1 MVLVTHKLQGSHVL
15 FPWSSPTWT
24 KGLNLKRPVT
34 TVHFV
39 GRKDKQL
46 KLKQNCCFSL
56 GSPCNGGLKAKPFR
70 VTSFKGGIQNNES
83 GGSEGG
89 KKGTNNSVKLSYRSD
104 DDEKNVNGSPK
115 AQNKSLSYTS
125 ETEDS
130 ITGQPAIQKL
140 FKKWLTMLRT
150 QSPIQVTDEALVGEQ
165 VPQTTKP
172 ETETEIRKTE
182 SLQSTK
188 NTVWSL
194 FWSLDAAIKIPLLL
208 FVPAFLAV
216 NAIYGAEVTKEL
228 SPMWVAGPLIVA
240 LYIKMFQGLCAL
252 YAFCF
257 NQTIKMIRNLPS
269 YYLVAYHYFA
279 HGKLRD
285 DMKALV
291 FRPVVA
297 IKNTDYKELTRT
309 KLKQFK
315 EWIIEK
321 YLDFVESI
329 WPYYCRT
336 IRFLK
341 RANLI

>member
-15 FPWSSPTWT
+15 FPWGSPTWT
-24 KGLNLKRPVT
+24 KGFIIKRPVT

-39 GRKDKQL
+39 GRKEKHLRLEQS
-46 KLKQNCCFSL
+46 CFSL
-56 GSPCNGGLKAKPFR
+56 GSPCSGGLKAKSFR
-70 VTSFKGGIQNNES
+70 VTSFKGGIKNSES
-83 GGSEGG
+83 GGNEGG
-89 KKGTNNSVKLSYRSD
+89 KKVTNNSVKLSYRSD
-104 DDEKNVNGSPK
+104 DDENNMNGSPK
-115 AQNKSLSYTS
+115 AQNTSVSYTS
-125 ETEDS
+125 EAEDS

-140 FKKWLTMLRT
+140 FKRWLALLRT
-150 QSPIQVTDEALVGEQ
+150 QSPLQVIDEALGGEQ

-182 SLQSTK
+182 NLQSTK
-188 NTVWSL
+188 YTVLSW

-216 NAIYGAEVTKEL
+216 NAIYGGEVTKEL
-228 SPMWVAGPLIVA
+228 SPLWIVGPLIVA

-257 NQTIKMIRNLPS
+257 NQSIKMIRNLPS
-269 YYLVAYHYFA
+269 YYLVAYHYIA

-285 DMKALV
+285 DVRALV
-291 FRPVVA
+291 TRPVVA

-309 KLKQFK
+309 KLKQFR
-315 EWIIEK
+315 EWIIGK
-321 YLDFVESI
+321 YLDFVESV

>member
-15 FPWSSPTWT
+15 FPWGSPTWT
-24 KGLNLKRPVT
+24 KGLIIKRPIT
-34 TVHFV
+34 TVHFA
-39 GRKDKQL
+39 GRKEKHL
-46 KLKQNCCFSL
+46 RSKQNCCFSL
-56 GSPCNGGLKAKPFR
+56 GSPCSGGLKAKSFR
-70 VTSFKGGIQNNES
+70 VTSFKGGIKNSES

-89 KKGTNNSVKLSYRSD
+89 KKVANNSVKLSYRSD
-104 DDEKNVNGSPK
+104 DDENNVNGSPK
-115 AQNKSLSYTS
+115 AQNTSVSYTS
-125 ETEDS
+125 GTDDS

-140 FKKWLTMLRT
+140 FKRWLALLRT
-150 QSPIQVTDEALVGEQ
+150 QSPIQVIDEALGGEQ

-188 NTVWSL
+188 YTVLSW

-228 SPMWVAGPLIVA
+228 SPLWIVGPLVVA

-257 NQTIKMIRNLPS
+257 NQSIKMIRNLPS
-269 YYLVAYHYFA
+269 YYLVAYHYIA

-285 DMKALV
+285 DVRGLV
-291 FRPVVA
+291 TRPVAA

-309 KLKQFK
+309 KLKQFR
-315 EWIIEK
+315 EWIIEN
-321 YLDFVESI
+321 YLDFVESV

>member
-1 MVLVTHKLQGSHVL
+1 MIHCSAGDNGVGENPIPQVPAYFLHLDI
-15 FPWSSPTWT
+15 
-24 KGLNLKRPVT
+24 LKT
-34 TVHFV
+34 
-39 GRKDKQL
+39 G
-46 KLKQNCCFSL
+46 L
-56 GSPCNGGLKAKPFR
+56 GSPCSGGLKAKSFR
-70 VTSFKGGIQNNES
+70 VTSFKGGIQNSES

-89 KKGTNNSVKLSYRSD
+89 KKVTNNSVKLSYRSD
-104 DDEKNVNGSPK
+104 DDENNVNGSPK
-115 AQNKSLSYTS
+115 AQNTSISYTS
-125 ETEDS
+125 ETDDS

-140 FKKWLTMLRT
+140 FKKWLTLLRT
-150 QSPIQVTDEALVGEQ
+150 QSPIQVIDEALGGEQ

-188 NTVWSL
+188 NTVWSW

-216 NAIYGAEVTKEL
+216 NVIYGAEVTKEL
-228 SPMWVAGPLIVA
+228 SPLWMAGPLIVA
-240 LYIKMFQGLCAL
+240 LYIKLFQGLCAL

-257 NQTIKMIRNLPS
+257 NQTFKMIRNLPS
-269 YYLVAYHYFA
+269 YYLVAYHYIS

-285 DMKALV
+285 DVRALV
-291 FRPVVA
+291 TRPVVA

-309 KLKQFK
+309 KLKQLQG
-315 EWIIEK
+315 WIIER

>member
-15 FPWSSPTWT
+15 SPWSSPTWT
-24 KGLNLKRPVT
+24 RGLCLKRPVT

-39 GRKDKQL
+39 ERKDKHL
-46 KLKQNCCFSL
+46 RLKQKCCFSL
-56 GSPCNGGLKAKPFR
+56 GSPCNGGLRAKPFR
-70 VTSFKGGIQNNES
+70 VTSFK
-83 GGSEGG
+83 
-89 KKGTNNSVKLSYRSD
+89 D
-104 DDEKNVNGSPK
+104 DDENNVNGSPK
-115 AQNKSLSYTS
+115 AQNTSFSYTS

-130 ITGQPAIQKL
+130 MTGQPAIQKL
-140 FKKWLTMLRT
+140 FKKWLTLLRT
-150 QSPIQVTDEALVGEQ
+150 QSPIQVIDETLGGEQ
-165 VPQTTKP
+165 VPQTTKQ
-172 ETETEIRKTE
+172 ETETEIRKAE

-188 NTVWSL
+188 NTVWSW

-216 NAIYGAEVTKEL
+216 YAICGAEVTKEL
-228 SPMWVAGPLIVA
+228 SPMWVVGPLIIA
-240 LYIKMFQGLCAL
+240 LYIKMFQGLCSL

-269 YYLVAYHYFA
+269 YYLVAYQYIA
-279 HGKLRD
+279 DGKLKD
-285 DMKALV
+285 DVKALV
-291 FRPVVA
+291 FKPVVA

-309 KLKQFK
+309 KLKQFQ

-321 YLDFVESI
+321 YLDFVESV

>member
-1 MVLVTHKLQGSHVL
+1 MVLLTHNLQGSHVL
-15 FPWSSPTWT
+15 FPRSSPAWS
-24 KGLNLKRPVT
+24 KGLVIKRPLT
-34 TVHFV
+34 TVRFV
-39 GRKDKQL
+39 GSKEKQL
-46 KLKQNCCFSL
+46 RLKQKCCFSL
-56 GSPCNGGLKAKPFR
+56 GSPCSGGLKAKSFK

-89 KKGTNNSVKLSYRSD
+89 KKVTNKSVKLSYRSD
-104 DDEKNVNGSPK
+104 DDENNVNSSPK
-115 AQNKSLSYTS
+115 AQNTSLSYTS
-125 ETEDS
+125 EADDS
-130 ITGQPAIQKL
+130 VTGQPAIQKL
-140 FKKWLTMLRT
+140 FKKWLTLLRT
-150 QSPIQVTDEALVGEQ
+150 QSPVQVVDEALRGEE
-165 VPQTTKP
+165 VPQTTKL
-172 ETETEIRKTE
+172 ETETEIKKTE

-188 NTVWSL
+188 STLWTL

-228 SPMWVAGPLIVA
+228 SPLWIVGPLIVA
-240 LYIKMFQGLCAL
+240 LYVKMFQGLCTL

-257 NQTIKMIRNLPS
+257 NQTTKVMRNLPS
-269 YYLVAYHYFA
+269 YYLIAYHYIS

-285 DMKALV
+285 DVRALV
-291 FRPVVA
+291 TRPMVA
-297 IKNTDYKELTRT
+297 IKNADYKELTGT
-309 KLKQFK
+309 KLKQFR
-315 EWIIEK
+315 EWIVEI